1 MSTEAET
8 LRAVILARHKTLYA
22 FCGAVGLPRGTVY
35 QVIRGRY
42 AGNHEKQLAR
52 IRAAL
57 EAPRTDRGA
66 EEKRIMK
73 ALAKTACA
81 RCGIGKR
88 RCRKIR
94 HLCQELWEAQ
104 AAAVVDRR
112 EVRA

>member
-8 LRAVILARHKTLYA
+8 VCAMILERHKTLYA

-52 IRAAL
+52 IRTAL
-57 EAPRTDRGA
+57 ETPRTNKGA
-66 EEKRIMK
+66 EEGRILK

-104 AAAVVDRR
+104 AAAVVAIV
-112 EVRA
+112 EVRT